1 MGKKQQVFFGS
12 GCALVTPFRNGEIDY
27 EVLEELIDFQIRN
40 GTDAIILLGTTGEA
54 STINESEREKIIPFA
69 KEKIKGR
76 VPLVVGT
83 GTNSTEVSVRY
94 TKMAQDLGANACLAV
109 TPYYNKATEGGLIE
123 HYKKVAGSVDIPIIL
138 YNVPSRTGVSLSSRV
153 YKELAPI
160 ENIVAV
166 KEASG
171 SVAYMQRLICDFGA
185 DFDVYSGNDELTLTN
200 LALGGKGVISVCANL
215 TPSLMHQLCYEFAND
230 NPNKARELEYK
241 LLPLIDELFK
251 EVNPIP
257 VKTALYLMGMVKNEF
272 RLPLCKSTRLNE
284 LENVLSQLNLV

>member
-12 GCALVTPFRNGEIDY
+12 GCALITPFKNGELDY
-27 EVLEELIDFQIRN
+27 EALGELIDFQIRN

-54 STINESEREKIIPFA
+54 STINEDERERLIPFA
-69 KEKIKGR
+69 KEKIGGR
-76 VPLVVGT
+76 VPLIVGT

-94 TKMAQDLGANACLAV
+94 TKMAERLGASACLAV
-109 TPYYNKATEGGLIE
+109 TPYYNKATDNGLIE

-138 YNVPSRTGVSLSSRV
+138 YNVPSRTGVSLSTRV

-160 ENIVAV
+160 PNIVAV

-171 SVAYMQRLICDFGA
+171 SVTYMQKLICEFGSA
-185 DFDVYSGNDELTLTN
+185 FDVYSGNDDLTLTN

-215 TPSLMHQLCYEFAND
+215 TPSLMHQLCYEYASN
-230 NPNKARELEYK
+230 NIAKARELEYK

-257 VKTALYLMGMVKNEF
+257 VKTALFLMGMVKNEF

-284 LENVLSQLNLV
+284 LENVLSTLNLV